1 MCEASKDEKATT
13 SETEGAVNEA
23 TEKENTAKKIEN
35 ETGKSSPV
43 IIEEDL
49 DNI

>member
-1 MCEASKDEKATT
+1 MKLLKKRTLQ
-13 SETEGAVNEA
+13 
-23 TEKENTAKKIEN
+23 KKIEN
-35 ETGKSSPV
+35 ETGKSTPV